1 MKKLILAIPSNIL
14 EDSNTLQDKT
24 QKIGVIARASSLFSV
39 SEIFVYDIP
48 HKKNDSVFI
57 TKILKYLNTPPY
69 LRKKIYS
76 IQNDLK
82 FAGILPPIKTHS
94 HVVPSKIHDV
104 NVGDIRMGFAY
115 VKSNICYVDIGLKQD
130 FILRGQKINNKVILC
145 RIDRLKSEF
154 ICSPAD
160 PIQLNNYWGYEVHRL
175 NSLYKLINSSEY
187 DCCIITSR
195 LGDSIEKH
203 QKDFNSKL
211 HNDRLL
217 VVFGSPFVSVLDVVK
232 KENIYLDDKKISTFN
247 FFTDQKVETIRS
259 EEAIMGC
266 LSIINYTSKIQS

>member
-24 QKIGVIARASSLFSV
+24 QKIGVIARAASLFSV
-39 SEIFVYDIP
+39 SDILVYNVP
-48 HKKNDSVFI
+48 NKKNDSMLI
-57 TKILKYLNTPPY
+57 TKILEYLNTPSY

-94 HVVPSKIHDV
+94 HIVPSKLSDV
-104 NVGDIRMGFAY
+104 NVDDIRVGFAHM
-115 VKSNICYVDIGLKQD
+115 KSNVCYVDIGLKED
-130 FILRGQKINNKVILC
+130 FILRGQKILC
-145 RIDRLKSEF
+145 QIDRFKPDLV
-154 ICSPAD
+154 CSPAD
-160 PIQLNNYWGYEVHRL
+160 PSKTNHYWGYNVTRI
-175 NSLYKLINSSEY
+175 NSLYKLINSSKY

-195 LGDSIEKH
+195 LGDSIETHKEE
-203 QKDFNSKL
+203 FNSKL
-211 HNDRLL
+211 KNDHLL
-217 VVFGSPFVSVLDVVK
+217 VIFGSPFVSVLDIVK
-232 KENIYLDDKKISTFN
+232 KENIILDSKKISTFN

-266 LSIINYTSKIQS
+266 LSIINYASKIQS